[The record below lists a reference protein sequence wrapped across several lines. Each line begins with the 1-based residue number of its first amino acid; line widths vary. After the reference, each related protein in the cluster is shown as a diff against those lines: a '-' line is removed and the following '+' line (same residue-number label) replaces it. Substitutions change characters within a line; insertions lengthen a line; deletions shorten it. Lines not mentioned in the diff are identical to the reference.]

1 MEDYKNV
8 LFKYE
13 RHRRKV
19 TASQAIIKGISSD
32 GGLYVPSEFPNV
44 KNELINL
51 VNLTYSQIAFCT

>member
-1 MEDYKNV
+1 MYYSSTRGTE
-8 LFKYE
+8 E
-13 RHRRKV
+13 KV

-51 VNLTYSQIAFCT
+51 VNLTYSQIAF

>member
-44 KNELINL
+44 KMNL
-51 VNLTYSQIAFCT
+51 